1 MLEPLFQNENVI
13 CELDEEIPV
22 LRHRWLKEP
31 RSEEFRDGLF
41 AMQKIYLEH
50 KSKYDDLKWLADTE
64 LLGELNEDDENWLT
78 SEWDHKL
85 FVEAGVKVHAVIL
98 GDSIFADYPM
108 EVFKKSSARKFVE
121 MGIKLDVFAN
131 EANAYKWMK
140 EN

>member
-1 MLEPLFQNENVI
+1 MIEVLLQNENVI

-31 RSEEFRDGLF
+31 TSNEFRDGLLT
-41 AMQKIYLEH
+41 MQKIYLAH
-50 KSKYDDLKWLADTE
+50 KSKFENLKWLADTE
-64 LLGELNEDDENWLT
+64 HLGELNEDDENWLT
-78 SEWDHKL
+78 SEWDQKI
-85 FVEAGVKVHAVIL
+85 FMEAGVKVHAVIL

-108 EVFKKSSARKFVE
+108 EVFKKSSAKKYEE

-131 EANAYKWMK
+131 ETNAYNWLK